1 MFRKLAALLMILCL
15 CSGCGRQAEPDSS
28 APVMTGYSGSVML
41 FCSMQEKQ
49 IQAIKAG
56 FEEKYPG
63 ITMNYFFASTNKVL
77 TKLATEVQA
86 GEITA
91 DVVWTGSPTDY
102 IQLKRDRIL
111 SPYISPQAININ
123 SAFIDEH
130 HYYIGGR
137 LMSTV
142 LAYNTDLVPADQAPH
157 TWNDLLDPKWKDR
170 IVMTDP
176 GSAGSSKYFV
186 GALMESPDYGEDYFR
201 ALRANGCMLESNTA
215 STHLQVADGIYS
227 VGICLDYIASN
238 LAAEGKHI
246 AFCYPEQ
253 DMVPIYCPMG
263 LVAGCPDER
272 NGRLLY
278 DYILSKE
285 GQQILIENHLH
296 SIRDDVGDPGIPL
309 QTILDT
315 RLPVDDQTVS
325 DAGDGNQE
333 IFDRIFFGG

>member
-1 MFRKLAALLMILCL
+1 MLKKLAALLMILCL
-15 CSGCGRQAEPDSS
+15 CSGCGSQAEPDSS

-77 TKLATEVQA
+77 TKLATEVQSGA
-86 GEITA
+86 ITA

-123 SAFIDEH
+123 SAFIEEH

-137 LMSTV
+137 LMSAV
-142 LAYNTDLVPADQAPH
+142 LAYNTDIVPEDQAPR
-157 TWNDLLDPKWKDR
+157 TWNDLLDPKWKDQ

-176 GSAGSSKYFV
+176 GSAGSSKYFM
-186 GALMESPDYGEDYFR
+186 GTLMASPDYGEDYFR
-201 ALRANGCMLESNTA
+201 ALRANGCMLESNTT
-215 STHLQVADGIYS
+215 STHLQVADGTYA

-246 AFCYPEQ
+246 AFSYPEQ

-263 LVAGCPDER
+263 LVAGCPNER

-278 DYILSKE
+278 DYILSRE
-285 GQQILIENHLH
+285 GQQILIENHLY
-296 SIRDDVGDPGIPL
+296 SIRDDVVDPSIPL
-309 QTILDT
+309 QTILDA
-315 RLPVDDQTVS
+315 RLPVDDQAIS
-325 DAGDGNQE
+325 DAENGSLDA
-333 IFDRIFFGG
+333 FDRIFFGS